1 MSAKTLPGN
10 TQTSHHHQ
18 QQQHYQQPTTR
29 PLFLVLVDDNRG
41 SNHQG
46 GAYAATFVTLQHC
59 VFTVSK
65 LTTPPFLPTFQECHV
80 SCITYHERCGFVL
93 CVGKRLWTI
102 PPSPFFEDASVSSSN
117 TLARMVGGRSKQR
130 RGRYNTQQRQL
141 AMATV
146 IDFSATALPPPCAR
160 GGQDSLIVTA
170 QG

>member
-80 SCITYHERCGFVL
+80 SRIMNDADLFCVL
-93 CVGKRLWTI
+93 VRDSGQSHPLHF
-102 PPSPFFEDASVSSSN
+102 S
-117 TLARMVGGRSKQR
+117 RM
-130 RGRYNTQQRQL
+130 L
-141 AMATV
+141 
-146 IDFSATALPPPCAR
+146 L
-160 GGQDSLIVTA
+160 
-170 QG
+170 